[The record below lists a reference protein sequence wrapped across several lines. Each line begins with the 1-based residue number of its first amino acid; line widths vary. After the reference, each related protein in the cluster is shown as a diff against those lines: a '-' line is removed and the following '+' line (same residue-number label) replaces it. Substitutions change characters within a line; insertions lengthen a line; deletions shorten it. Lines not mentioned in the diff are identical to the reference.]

1 MTEPA
6 RSCGGAAPQGTGSTS
21 ANEEWP
27 VSSPRPRI
35 PEATVARLAVYLRVL
50 TGLADGGRSNV
61 SSGELASAAG
71 VNPAGL
77 RKDLSHLGPCGVRGV
92 GYEVATLRD
101 RIARVLGVERSRPC
115 VLVGIGNLGTALAD
129 YAGFGSRG
137 FRFVGLFDA
146 APARVGQRIG
156 GQPVRPMAEL
166 DEVVAATGATIGVV
180 ATPADVAQS
189 VCDRL
194 TAAGV
199 RSILNFAPVALS
211 APDGVDVR
219 QVDLSVEL
227 QVLAFLGQ
235 QRNAYAL
242 ARDQGTVGRAMH
254 PVAQRALRV
263 GKRVHSETGIDKAGA
278 SLVSV
283 SLDRAEERIGEL
295 AGRPVLVVGAGSMGA
310 LAATTL
316 ARRGAAVTVSSRTTA
331 PAGRLAASV
340 GGRAAEPP
348 GLPAEVAAA
357 DVLVTCT
364 GARGLVV
371 GTEVVARAM
380 AARPERPLVIIDLAL
395 PRDVDPGVAAL
406 PGVHVVDLALL
417 QGERTAGLLG
427 DGMADDGTPTVA
439 ADDIAAAHA

>member
-1 MTEPA
+1 MSSDRIRHPPEP
-6 RSCGGAAPQGTGSTS
+6 RPRLSVECR
-21 ANEEWP
+21 

-146 APARVGQRIG
+146 APDRVGRRIG
-156 GQPVRPMAEL
+156 GQPVRPVEEL
-166 DEVVAATGATIGVV
+166 DEVVAVTAAAIGVI

-199 RSILNFAPVALS
+199 RSILNFAPVALN
-211 APDGVDVR
+211 APAGVDVR

-235 QRNAYAL
+235 QRG
-242 ARDQGTVGRAMH
+242 GT
-254 PVAQRALRV
+254 
-263 GKRVHSETGIDKAGA
+263 A
-278 SLVSV
+278 SSV
-283 SLDRAEERIGEL
+283 E
-295 AGRPVLVVGAGSMGA
+295 
-310 LAATTL
+310 
-316 ARRGAAVTVSSRTTA
+316 VTA
-331 PAGRLAASV
+331 
-340 GGRAAEPP
+340 
-348 GLPAEVAAA
+348 
-357 DVLVTCT
+357 
-364 GARGLVV
+364 
-371 GTEVVARAM
+371 
-380 AARPERPLVIIDLAL
+380 
-395 PRDVDPGVAAL
+395 
-406 PGVHVVDLALL
+406 
-417 QGERTAGLLG
+417 
-427 DGMADDGTPTVA
+427 
-439 ADDIAAAHA
+439 